1 MRGVLIILLVVAA
14 IFWQTWFKG
23 LFPYPGNF
31 MLAWYEPWKTQYFR
45 GGTITIAHKPV
56 IDDAFRLLVPLR
68 GLAVDLI
75 KSGAWPLINPY
86 NGAGAP
92 LLAVMHPGFLNP
104 FGVLFF
110 FLPLPWAWTLF
121 IGLQLVLLG
130 WGFYLYC
137 RKIGQSHWAALMA
150 SVILLFSGYVTVR
163 LEYGEFLYGLA
174 SLPFLL
180 YLIENW
186 IQNSSSRRI
195 LLLPLVVAFLFVSG
209 QPHLIVY
216 VLGVAGVY
224 SLWRFLGSGF
234 KKPALRLGLL
244 LILVFLGAG
253 LAAVQ
258 LVPSLELFAN
268 STIIS
273 QSRALFDKFYV
284 PFSHLI
290 TMLIPN
296 YFGNHAT
303 YNYFGAA
310 GDSIETAAGLGL
322 TAVFLASLSWLNRKP
337 RGYVIFFWGLALVAT
352 ATTLNWWGARL
363 VKFLPLPVLA
373 AEVHSRV
380 FVLTTFGLAVTS
392 GFGLDLLLRLKRFD
406 RDLKKLFVG
415 FAGLALLI
423 LVGTSVIYLRKMPCL
438 NVYVPDCRSVSLR
451 NTLLAETFFS
461 LNFALL
467 AFALFKPQFKKLA
480 IAGVFS
486 FLVISG
492 LYDSYKFLP
501 FSSQTTFLPP
511 TEVFTALA
519 KFTRDSR
526 VLGVGE
532 AYFKANFA
540 TAYRIYDP
548 NYYDP
553 LHMRRYA
560 ELVHYANNG
569 TLKGNLERSDILIIR
584 DALVDPEIALRR
596 QRLWDLL
603 SVGYLLY
610 KQDEVPVFLKPV
622 WQEGPWVLIK
632 NTSVLPRA
640 YLVGNYQVIR
650 QASMLLSRLF
660 AADFNP
666 QREVLLEEDPGL
678 TLAADTK
685 GTVEVASY
693 KEQNVLLKVN
703 AASPTLLVL
712 TDASYPGWKATVDDR
727 ATRIY
732 RANYALRAVVVPAG
746 EHEVRYIYDPL
757 SLKLGIGISI
767 ASAVLLLILVAICL
781 QKQKRR
787 KVTS

>member
-1 MRGVLIILLVVAA
+1 MRHYLLIVLVVLAV
-14 IFWQTWFKG
+14 FWQTWLRG
-23 LFPYPGNF
+23 LLPYPGNF
-31 MLAWYEPWKTQYFR
+31 MLAWYEPWKTQYVS

-56 IDDAFRLLVPLR
+56 IDDAFRLLLPLR

-75 KSGAWPLINPY
+75 KSGQWPLINPY

-104 FGVLFF
+104 FGIFFF

-137 RKIGQSHWAALMA
+137 RKIGQSQWAGLVAA
-150 SVILLFSGYVTVR
+150 VILLFSGYVTVR

-186 IQNSSSRRI
+186 VQNPSSRRI
-195 LLLPLVVAFLFVSG
+195 LLLPLVVAFLFISG

-224 SLWRFLGSGF
+224 SLWRFFDSDL

-244 LILVFLGAG
+244 LVLVTLGTG

-273 QSRALFDKFYV
+273 QSRELFDKFYV
-284 PFSHLI
+284 PLGHLI
-290 TMLIPN
+290 TVLIPN

-303 YNYFGAA
+303 YNYFGAS

-322 TAVFLASLSWLNRKP
+322 TAVFLAAMAWLNRKY
-337 RGYVIFFWGLALVAT
+337 RSYVVFFWGLALLAT
-352 ATTLNWWGARL
+352 ATTLDWVGARL
-363 VKFLPLPVLA
+363 LKFLPLPVLA

-380 FVLTTFGLAVTS
+380 FVLTTFALAVIS
-392 GFGLDLLLRLKRFD
+392 GFGLDVILAAKKFSRQLKGF
-406 RDLKKLFVG
+406 LTTFVG
-415 FAGLALLI
+415 IALLI
-423 LVGTSVIYLRKMPCL
+423 LLGTGVIYLQKIPCA
-438 NVYVPDCRSVSLR
+438 NIYVPNCRSVSLR
-451 NTLLAETFFS
+451 NTLLAEAFFS
-461 LNFALL
+461 LNFVLV

-480 IAGVFS
+480 LTGVFS
-486 FLVISG
+486 LLVISG

-501 FSSQTTFLPP
+501 FSPPATFLPP
-511 TEVFTALA
+511 HEVFTALA

-532 AYFKANFA
+532 AYFKADFA

-553 LHMRRYA
+553 LHLRRYG
-560 ELVHYANNG
+560 ELIHYANNG

-584 DALVDPEIALRR
+584 DALVDPEIAFRR
-596 QRLWDLL
+596 QRLWDLV

-610 KQDEVPVFLKPV
+610 KQDEAPIFLKPI
-622 WQEGPWVLIK
+622 WQNSPWVLFK
-632 NTSVLPRA
+632 NPSALPRA
-640 YLVGNYQVIR
+640 YLVGEYEVIS
-650 QASMLLSRLF
+650 QKEALLKRLF
-660 AADFNP
+660 ADDFNP
-666 QREVLLEEDPGL
+666 HREVLLEEDPSL
-678 TLAADTK
+678 MLAADTK
-685 GTVEVASY
+685 GTVEMASY
-693 KEQNVLLKVN
+693 KEQNVLLKIN
-703 AASPTLLVL
+703 AIGPALLVL
-712 TDASYPGWKATVDDR
+712 TDASYPGWKVTVDGR
-727 ATRIY
+727 ATKIY
-732 RANYALRAVVVPAG
+732 RANYALRAVVVPDG
-746 EHEVRYIYDPL
+746 EHEVQFSYEPF
-757 SLKLGIGISI
+757 SLKLGIGISLT
-767 ASAVLLLILVAICL
+767 SVLLLLILVIIC
-781 QKQKRR
+781 QKKRR